1 MMHTKNSW
9 FRCLN
14 ILLPVSLASAAF
26 ASDKECWN
34 ESKACPLSGSLEL
47 HTFLDGKDEPETQ
60 LYLKLNPPIMIH
72 FKDWNNHDAPA
83 KELVNL
89 MEIAGEFD
97 SRLFKVAKSKNHA
110 KVKAK
115 IFEQQTAHH
124 HTRFLISATNNIIVD
139 KK

>member
-1 MMHTKNSW
+1 MI
-9 FRCLN
+9 CLFKYLCV
-14 ILLPVSLASAAF
+14 IVLLTSTSF
-26 ASDKECWN
+26 ASDHECWN
-34 ESKACPLSGSLEL
+34 ESKACDLTGSLEL

-72 FKDWNNHDAPA
+72 FKDLNNHDSPA
-83 KELVNL
+83 KELTTL

-97 SRLFKVAKSKNHA
+97 SRLFKIAKIKNHA